1 MKMKSKLVIWKNLW
15 TQIACV
21 LLAAVSARGASTFS
35 YTDQWTTGGQGVL
48 RASNDTG
55 AAVTN
60 WTLEFDWGATIT
72 SVWNGSI
79 QSKVGNHYVVINA
92 SWNGAL
98 ATGAATEV
106 GCVFNTSAPGV
117 GPTNLVFS
125 AGNGGGTGGG
135 GSGGGVSIAPV
146 ITSATSASAS
156 VGYAF
161 TYQITASGT
170 PISFGATGLP
180 AGLSVSAS
188 TGLISGKPTT
198 AGASNVSISATN
210 SAGTASASL
219 SLVVTQPSQCLGDIN
234 GDGTVD
240 SSDMG
245 TLLSTV
251 GMGSTNDLNGD
262 GMTDSADI
270 GVMLGVWGSCTPVI
284 DPAGYDKMPTVEQR
298 KIVGYYPNWGIYQKN
313 FPVTKVRGDKVN
325 MINYAFLIPLDRTMP
340 SAWNRIVSSYRGWTY
355 TNYAA
360 YLQQPAGTTL
370 TAGVGLFDEWADA
383 GADTAAAA
391 LTMSPAYKTT
401 SNFGQLQTLK
411 AANSKLR
418 TMISIGGWTL
428 STPFFSIARDAQK
441 RADFAKSAVY
451 VVKRYGFDGI
461 DIDWEYPGGGGLEQN
476 GIGDTATDGD
486 NYLLLL
492 RALRDELNKQTLIDG
507 KTYYLSIAGPG
518 GDTNISNMDPKK
530 IAAIVD
536 WINIM
541 TYDFHGGWDAMTG
554 LNAPMVNVDPN
565 AGAAKWS
572 IAGATDVYLT
582 GLNGKGGVPASQ
594 LVLGVPFY
602 GRGWN
607 NVEAGASG
615 TGLGQAGSEGTS
627 PGLGETEF
635 PYNSL
640 FSSGVLAY
648 SNGVFSG
655 AGGYTRFWNATAQV
669 PYLYSASA
677 KKFITYD
684 DAQSMGVKMNFA
696 NQKALGGTMFWEMSE
711 DTDSATGTSLIDTV
725 FAGMRLP

>member
-1 MKMKSKLVIWKNLW
+1 MSK
-15 TQIACV
+15 IACV
-21 LLAAVSARGASTFS
+21 LLMVSSARAASTFS
-35 YTDQWTTGGQGVL
+35 YTDQWTSGGQGVL

-55 AAVTN
+55 AAVTS

-72 SVWNGSI
+72 SIWNGSI
-79 QSKVGNHYVVINA
+79 QSKVGNHYVVINT

-98 ATGAATEV
+98 AAGAATEV

-117 GPTNLVFS
+117 QPTNLVFR
-125 AGNGGGTGGG
+125 AGNSGGTGGGTGGG
-135 GSGGGVSIAPV
+135 GTGGGGGTISAPV
-146 ITSATSASAS
+146 ITSATSANAS
-156 VGYAF
+156 VGILF
-161 TYQITASGT
+161 SYQITASGT
-170 PISFGATGLP
+170 PTSFGATSLP
-180 AGLSVSAS
+180 AGLAVNTT
-188 TGLISGKPTT
+188 TGLISGTPTT
-198 AGASNVSISATN
+198 AAVTNISMSATN
-210 SAGTASASL
+210 SAGTASAAL
-219 SLVVTQPSQCLGDIN
+219 ALTVAQPSQC
-234 GDGTVD
+234 
-240 SSDMG
+240 
-245 TLLSTV
+245 V
-251 GMGSTNDLNGD
+251 GDLNGD
-262 GMTDSADI
+262 NVVDTSDVSLLLLYWGEPSAYDFDGSGLTDSGDMSI
-270 GVMLGVWGSCTPVI
+270 VLLSFGPCEIPNTDPV
-284 DPAGYDKMPTVEQR
+284 GYEKMPTVEQR

-313 FPVTKVRGDKVN
+313 FPVTKVRGDRVN

-340 SAWNRIVSSYRGWTY
+340 SAWDRIVSSYRGWTY

-370 TAGVGLFDEWADA
+370 SAGVGLFDEWADA
-383 GADTAAAA
+383 GAASASAA
-391 LTMSPAYKTT
+391 LTMSPAYNAG
-401 SNFGQLQTLK
+401 SNFAQLQTLK

-461 DIDWEYPGGGGLEQN
+461 DVDWEYPGGGGLVQN
-476 GIGDTATDGD
+476 GISDSATDGD

-492 RALRDELNKQTLIDG
+492 QALRNELNKQTLIDG

-518 GDTNISNMDPKK
+518 GDTNISRMDPKK
-530 IAAIVD
+530 IAGIVD

-541 TYDFHGGWDAMTG
+541 TYDFHGGWDSMTG

-565 AGAAKWS
+565 VGAAKWS
-572 IAGATDVYLT
+572 VAGATEVYLT

-607 NVEAGASG
+607 NVAAGASG
-615 TGLGQAGSEGTS
+615 TGLGQAGTEATS

-684 DAQSMGVKMNFA
+684 DAQSMAVKMNFA
-696 NQKALGGTMFWEMSE
+696 NQKALGGAMFWEMSE
-711 DTDSATGTSLIDTV
+711 DTDSASGTSLIDAV
-725 FAGMRLP
+725 FTGMRLP